1 MTPRTKRWLIVG
13 GVLVLIVASI
23 LFGQW
28 RASHQAAATYV
39 KSEETRGVAESTA
52 APQPTEALEIPQS
65 ASTEWASDEASRDV
79 SRATVCG
86 DVAGPALSHYFTAAD
101 GEDDWR
107 ETLNGMLSDVG
118 RKEQDT
124 IDPWLIRP
132 QEMLGF
138 PAAKGV
144 EDPNALQMHCEGT
157 SSLTGWMIALSRTA
171 PGAPWLIDSIR
182 AMETNAG
189 YFAPSSLEE
198 ETTEARDV

>member
-1 MTPRTKRWLIVG
+1 MTLRTKRWLIVG
-13 GVLVLIVASI
+13 GVLFLIVASI

-28 RASHQAAATYV
+28 RASRQATATSA
-39 KSEETRGVAESTA
+39 KPEETRGVAESTA

-65 ASTEWASDEASRDV
+65 ASTEWANDAAPSDRSLI
-79 SRATVCG
+79 VCG

-107 ETLNGMLSDVG
+107 ETLNAMLSDVG
-118 RKEQDT
+118 RAEQDT
-124 IDPWLIRP
+124 IDQRLVRP

-144 EDPNALQMHCEGT
+144 EDPDALQMHCEGT
-157 SSLTGWMIALSRTA
+157 SSLTGWMIALSRTG

-182 AMETNAG
+182 AMETNTG
-189 YFAPSSLEE
+189 YFAPGSLEE
-198 ETTEARDV
+198 ATTDARDV

>member
-28 RASHQAAATYV
+28 RASRNGTATSA
-39 KSEETRGVAESTA
+39 KPEETRGIAESTA
-52 APQPTEALEIPQS
+52 APQPMEALEKQQS
-65 ASTEWASDEASRDV
+65 ANTEWANDDAPSDLSQ
-79 SRATVCG
+79 TVCG
-86 DVAGPALSHYFTAAD
+86 DVAGLALSHYFTAAD

-107 ETLNGMLSDVG
+107 ETLNAMLSDVG
-118 RKEQDT
+118 RAEQDT
-124 IDPWLIRP
+124 IDQRLVRP

-157 SSLTGWMIALSRTA
+157 SSLTGWMIALSRTG

-198 ETTEARDV
+198 STTDASDV

>member
-1 MTPRTKRWLIVG
+1 MTLRTKRWLIVG
-13 GVLVLIVASI
+13 GVFFLIVASI

-28 RASHQAAATYV
+28 RASRHGTATSV

-52 APQPTEALEIPQS
+52 APRPMEALEIPQS
-65 ASTEWASDEASRDV
+65 ASTEWANDEAPSDLSR
-79 SRATVCG
+79 TVCG

-124 IDPWLIRP
+124 IDPWLVRP

-157 SSLTGWMIALSRTA
+157 SSLTGWMIALSRTG
-171 PGAPWLIDSIR
+171 PSAPWLVDSIR

-189 YFAPSSLEE
+189 YFSPSSLEE
-198 ETTEARDV
+198 PTTDTRDV